1 MKLVKLSLVAALA
14 AGAFSAAN
22 ATPVEEAIKDIDVS
36 GVLRYRY
43 DTGRFGNRG
52 YGFEDQRSSINDRQN
67 HNYRAQLN
75 FSGAIA
81 DNFKAFVQFD
91 YSAKDGGYGPDSV
104 SNTSNTLNVRQLYL
118 TYTNEDVATSV
129 IAGKQQLNTIW
140 TDNGIDGL
148 VGTGIKVVNNSIDGL
163 TLAAFAVDSFNTD
176 TEGDTLAGSKIFN
189 GYVEKNSKNFPE
201 GTKLNINPY
210 AGNLYGAAAI
220 GSYDIAGGQFNPQ
233 LWLSYLND
241 TGFFYALD
249 VAYNTT
255 IFDGVNWNIEGAYLG
270 NSLDSKMKSKNT
282 AIVTEYDGN
291 GKSDVITGD
300 EMMANGN
307 LFALKG
313 TVAVNGWDASLGGI
327 YYGKK
332 DKLTINTLEDQG
344 NIGGLLAGEEI
355 FYTDGSNLNGDI
367 GRNIFGYVTAGY
379 TFNEIVRVGA
389 DFVYGG
395 TKTDP
400 EAESTGGKKFEA
412 VARVDYKYSPKL
424 NFSAFYS
431 YVNVD
436 NNHKNEYDGRDGR
449 KNTVRLQALYKF

>member
-22 ATPVEEAIKDIDVS
+22 ATPLEEAIKDIDVS

-43 DTGRFGNRG
+43 ETSNDWSNANFGSG
-52 YGFEDQRSSINDRQN
+52 ISGKQD
-67 HNYRAQLN
+67 HKYRAQVN
-75 FSGAIA
+75 FSGAIS

-91 YSAKDGGYGPDSV
+91 YNSQDGGYGIDSI
-104 SNTSNTLNVRQLYL
+104 SNTSDTLTVRQLYL

-148 VGTGIKVVNNSIDGL
+148 VGTGVKVVNNSIDGL
-163 TLAAFAVDSFNTD
+163 TLAAFAMDSFNEKVPATAD
-176 TEGDTLAGSKIFN
+176 VVNGTFNKGNVNGDGDVSGALDW
-189 GYVEKNSKNFPE
+189 SKN
-201 GTKLNINPY
+201 I
-210 AGNLYGAAAI
+210 YGAAAI

-233 LWLSYLND
+233 LWLAYMNENAFL
-241 TGFFYALD
+241 YALD
-249 VAYNTT
+249 AAYSTT
-255 IFDGVNWNIEGAYLG
+255 IFDGINWSIEGAYLG
-270 NSLDSKMKSKNT
+270 NSVDNKLKDRLD
-282 AIVTEYDGN
+282 A
-291 GKSDVITGD
+291 
-300 EMMANGN
+300 ANGN
-307 LFALKG
+307 FFALRG
-313 TVAVNGWDASLGGI
+313 TVEVNGWDASLGGL

-332 DKLTINTLEDQG
+332 DKATVTTIEDQG
-344 NIGGLLAGEEI
+344 NIGSLLAGEEI
-355 FYTDGSNLNGDI
+355 FYTRGSNLNGDI

-379 TFNEIVRVGA
+379 TFNETVRVGA

-395 TKTDP
+395 TKTNIIGQ
-400 EAESTGGKKFEA
+400 GGKKLEA

-436 NNHKNEYDGRDGR
+436 TNPESTHHDA
-449 KNTVRLQALYKF
+449 VRLQALYKF

>member
-14 AGAFSAAN
+14 ASAFSAAN
-22 ATPVEEAIKDIDVS
+22 ATPLEEAIKDIDVS

-43 DTGRFGNRG
+43 ESSNPWSNANFGSG
-52 YGFEDQRSSINDRQN
+52 ISGKQD
-67 HNYRAQLN
+67 HKYRAQVN
-75 FSGAIA
+75 FSGAIS

-91 YSAKDGGYGPDSV
+91 YNSQDGGYGTDSI
-104 SNTSNTLNVRQLYL
+104 SNTSDTLTVRQLYL

-163 TLAAFAVDSFNTD
+163 TLAAFAMDSFNEASD
-176 TEGDTLAGSKIFN
+176 TTVTITQNSSQKITGVQFNRGNPKGDGDVSGALDW
-189 GYVEKNSKNFPE
+189 SKN
-201 GTKLNINPY
+201 I
-210 AGNLYGAAAI
+210 YGAAAI

-233 LWLSYLND
+233 LWLAYMNENAFL
-241 TGFFYALD
+241 YALD
-249 VAYNTT
+249 AAYSTT
-255 IFDGVNWNIEGAYLG
+255 IFDGINWSIEGAYLG
-270 NSLDSKMKSKNT
+270 NSVDNKLKDRLSKQ
-282 AIVTEYDGN
+282 A
-291 GKSDVITGD
+291 
-300 EMMANGN
+300 ANGN
-307 LFALKG
+307 FFALRG
-313 TVAVNGWDASLGGI
+313 TVEVNGWDASLGGL

-332 DKLTINTLEDQG
+332 DKATVTTIEDQG
-344 NIGGLLAGEEI
+344 NIGSLLAGEEI
-355 FYTDGSNLNGDI
+355 FYTKGSNLNGDI

-379 TFNEIVRVGA
+379 TFNETVRVGA

-395 TKTDP
+395 TKTNIIGQ
-400 EAESTGGKKFEA
+400 GGKKLEA

-436 NNHKNEYDGRDGR
+436 TDPESTHHDA
-449 KNTVRLQALYKF
+449 VRLQALYKF